1 MTTLR
6 IAARSSIGT
15 IVAAIVA
22 GAVQADSPPPD
33 TSNWKCEQ
41 CPFFEGHTGNV
52 EAGVLYADG
61 ANASYGRYTGIDH
74 TGAYADVAADG
85 QWRTHSGAWA
95 NYRLEDLGL
104 PSRDALI
111 EGGQEGLF
119 DLRLDYQGQPFAIY
133 DTTVTPF
140 RSTAGGVLT
149 LPAGWVYGGST
160 GAMTQLHQSLSPVNI
175 ETERRTVALFGGLF
189 VGSQWTVYTRLSHQE
204 KEGTDLTSGSFLT
217 NATQLPQPIDY
228 TTNILEAGV
237 TWTGRFASV
246 RLAYEGSWFQDNTD
260 SLTWQNPFLSLIPG
274 QSGRMALPPGNN
286 LQQGSLS
293 GELLLS
299 AIAATTLSYQVSL
312 GRVLQDAAFLPVS
325 TLPGA
330 TVPTP
335 GSLNGDLHLS
345 HYALTLSSRP
355 LSRLYLRGSASYDGR
370 DDHTPVLS
378 IPYVI
383 TDTLP
388 GVTLE
393 TPRYGEDRTRLDGS
407 ADYRA
412 LHWLRAGVAG
422 EVRNTTF
429 APGQLL
435 TYLDETAAWGHIL
448 VQPLAAL
455 SVDLKGGSSRRDAS
469 AWNVAALPPAEN
481 PLLRAYNYAP
491 RDQTFFSVR
500 GSWSITSTL
509 TWALEGKWADD
520 YYRLSTLGLQN
531 GHGRQIASTLS
542 YAPAEKLSLYLD
554 GSYQRLAA
562 LQNGMINVP
571 GAPTWQVQDTQYYW
585 TVGAGGHWTASERW
599 DFGLDFV
606 HAETRGEDAVL
617 QSGSTAP
624 FPNLTSTLDSVS
636 LDARYHLSRALKVRL
651 RYGYEKFDSRDWAL
665 DGVNVDTVPN
675 LLTLGE
681 QPYQHRVNV
690 FALTLLYQFGAVPAP
705 KTD

>member
-1 MTTLR
+1 MRALTPS
-6 IAARSSIGT
+6 ARSSIAT
-15 IVAAIVA
+15 LVAAIVA
-22 GAVQADSPPPD
+22 GAAQADSPPPD

-41 CPFFEGHTGNV
+41 CPFFEGHSGEV
-52 EAGVLYADG
+52 EAGALYADG

-85 QWRTHSGAWA
+85 QWRSRSGAWA

-119 DLRLDYQGQPFAIY
+119 DLRLDYQGQPFEIY
-133 DTTVTPF
+133 DTTATPF
-140 RSTAGGVLT
+140 RSTAPGVLT
-149 LPAGWVYGGST
+149 LPSNWVYGGST
-160 GAMTQLHQSLSPVNI
+160 GAMTQLNQSLLPVTL
-175 ETERRTVALFGGLF
+175 ETDRRTVGLSGGLF
-189 VGSQWTVYTRLSHQE
+189 VGSQWTIYTRLSHQQ
-204 KEGTDLTSGSFLT
+204 KEGSDLTSGSFLT

-237 TWTGRFASV
+237 SWAGRWMSV
-246 RLAYEGSWFQDNTD
+246 RVGYEGSWFQDNTD
-260 SLTWQNPFLSLIPG
+260 SLTWQNPYLPLIPG

-293 GELLLS
+293 GELQLP
-299 AIAATTLSYQVSL
+299 AVRATTLSYQVSL
-312 GRVLQDAAFLPVS
+312 GRLTQDATFLPVS
-325 TLPGA
+325 TLPGS
-330 TVPTP
+330 TVPAP
-335 GSLNGDLHLS
+335 GSLNGDVHLS

-407 ADYRA
+407 ADYR
-412 LHWLRAGVAG
+412 LLRWLRAGVG
-422 EVRNTTF
+422 GQILNTHF
-429 APGQLL
+429 APGQVL
-435 TYLDETAAWGHIL
+435 TWLDETSAWGYVT

-455 SVDLKGGSSRRDAS
+455 SMDFKGGSSRRDAS
-469 AWNVAALPPAEN
+469 AFNVGALPPAEN

-491 RDQTFFSVR
+491 VDRNFFSLR
-500 GSWSITSTL
+500 GSWSITPTL
-509 TWALEGKWADD
+509 TWALEGKWIDD
-520 YYRLSTLGLQN
+520 AYRLSTLGLEE
-531 GHGRQIASTLS
+531 GRERQFASTLTWV
-542 YAPAEKLSLYLD
+542 PAEKLSLYLD

-571 GAPTWQVQDTQYYW
+571 GAPIWQVQDTQYYW
-585 TVGAGGHWTASERW
+585 TVGAGGHWSLSERW
-599 DFGLDFV
+599 DLGLDYV
-606 HAETRGEDAVL
+606 HALTRGEDQTL
-617 QSGSTAP
+617 LSGAASP
-624 FPNLTSTLDSVS
+624 FPDLRSQLDSVS
-636 LDARYHLSRALKVRL
+636 LDAAYHWTRALKVRL
-651 RYGYEKFDSRDWAL
+651 RYGYEKFDSQDWAL
-665 DGVNVDTVPN
+665 DGVTVDTVPN

-681 QPYQHRVNV
+681 LPYQHRVNLV
-690 FALTLLYQFGAVPAP
+690 AITVLYQFGVVGAP
-705 KTD
+705 KSD